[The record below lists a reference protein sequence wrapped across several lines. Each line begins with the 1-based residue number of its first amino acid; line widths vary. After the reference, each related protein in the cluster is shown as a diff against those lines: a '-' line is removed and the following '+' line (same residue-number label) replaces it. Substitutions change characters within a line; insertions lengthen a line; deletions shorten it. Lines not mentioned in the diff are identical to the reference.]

1 MMVGL
6 QHRWIFHEPHQYQR
20 CGQSNYTVGLHGD
33 APAHTQTHALLSR
46 CATMHMHTHTIQ
58 LWCLVCARI
67 QTVPKIYYS
76 IIPGSRSSGHL
87 PKSKEKNGN
96 PANFRRRRRR
106 TTSYRRRGRHD
117 VRVREREKNL
127 THNTNARPHLSRVYL
142 CVWQRKRKQEIE
154 RLAWSEPLKYRYLF
168 WHDTYFM
175 YFRCLIFVFFALYV
189 PGFSSLFRLIMMAM
203 TIMIL
208 TRKEMA
214 YNITLSSF
222 S

>member
-46 CATMHMHTHTIQ
+46 CATMHMHTHTIK

-76 IIPGSRSSGHL
+76 MILGSRSSGHL

-117 VRVREREKNL
+117 VRVREREEP
-127 THNTNARPHLSRVYL
+127 NAQH
-142 CVWQRKRKQEIE
+142 QRQATFI
-154 RLAWSEPLKYRYLF
+154 A
-168 WHDTYFM
+168 
-175 YFRCLIFVFFALYV
+175 CIFVCDRERE
-189 PGFSSLFRLIMMAM
+189 SKRLSVWLEANHWSTVICFG
-203 TIMIL
+203 TIHIL
-208 TRKEMA
+208 CIFGA
-214 YNITLSSF
+214 
-222 S
+222 